1 MHYSY
6 KKQALN
12 HGLVL
17 KNVIESLSLIKKACL
32 KPYIDMNTDLRK
44 AAKNNFEEN
53 IFKLMNNSVFGKT
66 IENVRKHRDIKL
78 IITEKRKNY
87 LVSEPNYHTTKFCT
101 ENLLAIVMRKTEILM
116 NKSVYLGLSIL
127 DLGKMLMYEFWYD
140 YVKAKYDEKTKLC

>member
-87 LVSEPNYHTTKFCT
+87 LVSEPNYRTTKFCT